1 MCGIFG
7 SPEFNNYEH
16 LYHENKVRGTFSY
29 GSLYANMKGNIHIRK
44 RPGIVNITGDYAF
57 TDDYNM
63 YLGHTQA
70 PTSVEREFSV
80 ETSHPFD
87 NKWFIAAHN
96 GVLENHE
103 EIVQK
108 FFPKHK
114 NPVDSS
120 VIPALMS
127 LSVDLQQR
135 KPENFQKFK
144 DEGVSDDILAI
155 TFACGIIKGIFSC
168 WIYSKTTGCTYAVRC
183 GSTLYGNKLKGNFSS
198 IPVKNLAEDELDEGI
213 IYCVTGEGLVE
224 CGEFDCNSQFFI

>member
-7 SPEFNNYEH
+7 SPEFQDYET
-16 LYHENKVRGTFSY
+16 LYHNNKVRGTFSY
-29 GSLYANMKGNIHIRK
+29 GSLYASRKGHTHIRK

-70 PTSVEREFSV
+70 PTSVERDFSV

-87 NKWFIAAHN
+87 NKWFIVAHN
-96 GVLENHE
+96 GVLENHK
-103 EIVQK
+103 EIIKK

-127 LSVDLQQR
+127 LSIDIQQK
-135 KPENFQKFK
+135 KPEGFEKFK
-144 DEGVSDDILAI
+144 KEGANTDILAI
-155 TFACGIIKGIFSC
+155 IFACGLIKGIFSC
-168 WIYSKTTGCTYAVRC
+168 WIYSKITKCTYIIRC
-183 GSTLYGNKLKGNFSS
+183 GSTLYGNHLKGNFSS
-198 IPVKNLAEDELDEGI
+198 IPVKKLAEDELKEGI
-213 IYCVTGEGLVE
+213 IHCVTNEGLVE